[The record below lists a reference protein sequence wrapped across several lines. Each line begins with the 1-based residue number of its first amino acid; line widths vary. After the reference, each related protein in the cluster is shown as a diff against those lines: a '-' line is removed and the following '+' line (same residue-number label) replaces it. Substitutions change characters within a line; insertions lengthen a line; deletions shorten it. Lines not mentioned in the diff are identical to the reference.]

1 LLTIKKNCSQKSN
14 LLRARICSEQ
24 EFAPKICSQQ
34 KFAHRIC
41 SQHRKTAHDEKPCWL
56 GWINTMAKCFV
67 SSQSEHG
74 WRAPLNGL
82 SRNGWNVL
90 DRTFLEGNKYA
101 GYHRQGFEIPNNLPE

>member
-1 LLTIKKNCSQKSN
+1 LLKAKKICSQYRKTAHEN
-14 LLRARICSEQ
+14 QICSEE
-24 EFAPKICSQQ
+24 EFAQKNFSQQ

-41 SQHRKTAHDEKPCWL
+41 LQHRKTAHDEKPCRL

-82 SRNGWNVL
+82 SGNGWNVL
-90 DRTFLEGNKYA
+90 GRTFLQRLQTTSTCTGTHWNA
-101 GYHRQGFEIPNNLPE
+101 VM